1 MQDQQRERIK
11 IVGAAKDGLECLLSY
26 RMSPGVPNL
35 DQGLAICWSIFYG
48 GGILHMPDPGTM
60 DTWIFGSNFPQ
71 ISIMSFR
78 VDTQQTLVQ
87 RAQVFCTKQF

>member
-71 ISIMSFR
+71 ISIMTFR
-78 VDTQQTLVQ
+78 VD
-87 RAQVFCTKQF
+87 KQ

>member
-35 DQGLAICWSIFYG
+35 DQGLAIFYG

-60 DTWIFGSNFPQ
+60 DT
-71 ISIMSFR
+71 
-78 VDTQQTLVQ
+78 
-87 RAQVFCTKQF
+87 